1 MSDQKKNFRLEEFKH
16 REGIDPDKTW
26 TMLEHAIHE
35 IYNQNIS
42 GLSYEVLYR
51 NAYNMVLHKFGDKL
65 YSGLVETMTARLKE
79 IARSLEATQGGSFL
93 EEMNKKWN
101 DHNKALKMIR
111 EIMMYMDRIYIP
123 HAGKTPVDQLGL
135 NLWRENVIY
144 SNQISTRLLN
154 ALLELVYGERT
165 GEVINRGLFRNITK
179 MLMDLGPSVYG
190 QEFETQFLLV
200 SAEFYQ
206 AESQKLIECCAC
218 GDFLKIAESRMKQEI
233 DRVSYYLDPMTEKKI
248 TNVVEKVMIENN
260 LLILIHMDSGL
271 VSMLCNDKYEDLGR
285 MYKLFRRV
293 ANGLF
298 KIYEVMTSHIK
309 ESGKQLV
316 MDRDRLKDPVEF
328 VERLLDEKEKYEK
341 IINLAFNKDKFFQNA
356 LKSSFEY
363 FINLNPHS
371 PEFISLFV
379 DAMLRQ
385 GLKGV
390 SEDDI
395 EITLDKVMMLFRYL
409 QEKDEF
415 ESYYKRHL
423 AKRLLYGKTVSDDVE
438 RSFIVKLRTE
448 CGYQFTSKLEG
459 MFTDM
464 KTSRDTMQGFYTSHP
479 KLRDGPTLT
488 VQVLTAEVWPTQ
500 SIVTCNLPAEMSELC
515 EKFQSYYLGMHMG
528 RKLSWQTDM
537 GTADLKATFGK
548 GQKHQLN
555 VSTYQ
560 MCVLMLFNNAD
571 RLSYKE
577 IEQATKIPSSNLKS
591 CLQSLALVKK
601 RNVLRKEPMSKD
613 VGEDDAFFVN
623 DKFRSKLYKV
633 KIGTVVA
640 QKESEPEKL
649 ETRKR
654 VEEDRKPLIEATI
667 VRIMKSRKLLDHNNL
682 VAEVTKQLQ
691 SRFLPN
697 PTAVKKHIESLIER
711 EFLERD
717 ARDRKMYRYLY

>member
-328 VERLLDEKEKYEK
+328 
-341 IINLAFNKDKFFQNA
+341 
-356 LKSSFEY
+356 
-363 FINLNPHS
+363 
-371 PEFISLFV
+371 
-379 DAMLRQ
+379 
-385 GLKGV
+385 GV